1 MDFSDSEFVGLG
13 KKRRGLCIEVFVC
26 ELSGGVTGR

>member
-1 MDFSDSEFVGLG
+1 MDFNEIEFVGFG
-13 KKRRGLCIEVFVC
+13 KKMRGLCIEVFVC